1 MSDIYVFGPDDESND
16 YSTMGLVGALTPTSC
31 KFQEVANGDSL
42 ITMEHPKDDFGR
54 YAALEKGNILIVPV
68 PVRTTPE
75 IQNGSCVTTV
85 WSYKVRALSEL
96 ASDKQRTLYKSS
108 SGSGRMK
115 IMQPGDILTV
125 VQKPPSQ
132 LKINRWKAKT
142 KYGTG
147 WIDPDGVEL
156 VTEHIIPDNSN
167 AIEEIQSPWTITPQ
181 IFRIYETTKNL
192 DSISVSARHITY
204 DLNYDICHWLVGAEN
219 SVSLDYAIHQIL
231 ACGYQGET
239 RFSVYT
245 NVSNERVGGTYRAK
259 TIIGA
264 YLDAEDGVCK
274 LYDVGMVRDNHEMY
288 FLHDPGINRGV
299 RLQYGKNL
307 TGITFR
313 SSDDEVITR
322 IVPIGEY
329 ENGFELGIGDTVA
342 TQYIDTP
349 NASKYPVK
357 HVCYYKCKNAKV
369 GQKDTNGGKVTI
381 EIARSRMRKQAQ
393 ELIDSGC
400 DQPKIEM
407 GVEFV
412 NLGDTAEYADYKNL
426 ENAFLFDYVIVQHP
440 DFDIDVTAR
449 IVEINWDCLLDHMDS
464 VQIGSVGETIANT
477 GVASWQIPT
486 GFSGSKIGNGTISS
500 GALSDG
506 IINARHVQAES
517 INTDAL
523 QAGCVTAI
531 KIAANAITADKLDA
545 DTVDAKIA
553 NIVLANLT
561 TANIQNANIS
571 WADIET
577 LNTAIANISK
587 AHIKDAD
594 IDWANITKLTTAV
607 GEIAEAK
614 IKNATISTAQI
625 DNLAAVIASAVH
637 LEVQTGNFTLAEIK
651 NLLSNALILQEG
663 VADSMMITN
672 LAVTSANL
680 LNATIDKL
688 VLRGSDGKYYRVFIG
703 ADGIIQTE
711 EVTVT
716 DGEIS
721 AGETSD
727 GRQIV
732 ATTANVGSL
741 NATTVKASQA
751 IIGTIFT
758 ESLTAGKITANEAL
772 IASMTAPLIYTTA
785 ITALG
790 NSLDLSANESIRLTV
805 GSSLATA
812 TVEYALSDSRTEA
825 PTTGWSATAPEWT
838 DGKYM
843 WQRTTWTKRDGTK
856 TVSDP
861 TCIAGATGAKGDQGI
876 QGEQGEQGVPG
887 TNGNDGKTTYFHIK
901 YSAVA
906 NPTSASQMT
915 ETPSTYIGTYVDFIE
930 DDSSNPAAYTWS
942 RFEGI
947 QGEQGEKGIPGTNG
961 EDGKTSYLHI
971 AYANSA
977 DGATDFSTTDSTD
990 KLYIGQYT
998 DFEPLDSTDPT
1009 KYSWTRIKGE
1019 QGERGLQGL
1028 QGEQGEQGVPGT
1040 NGTDGKTTYFHIKYA
1055 PVQNPTAAQ
1064 MTETPD
1070 VYIGTY
1076 VDFIEDDSTN
1086 PSDYTWARFE
1096 GAQGQQGEKGIPG
1109 TNGNDGKTYYLHIA
1123 YATSADGSTGFST
1136 TDSSGKTYIG
1146 TCTDENPDD
1155 PTTPASYK
1163 WSLTKGEDGT
1173 GIASVTAEYYLS
1185 TSKETPTGGEW
1196 LETPPTWTTG
1206 KYMWTRTK
1214 ITYKNP
1220 PSTETTEPVCDSTWE
1235 ITNGLKDDID
1245 AVSNAA
1251 ETALGLA
1258 EVAQDAANG
1267 AQETANGAQE
1277 SANQA
1282 NERASILETQLTLT
1296 QEGLS
1301 VVRTE
1306 TIPGLEGRVETI
1318 ESGVHIAG
1326 SEIGIYTSD
1335 SPFRNTITN
1344 NGWVISEDGAPII
1357 TCAETKLTAPR
1368 VMVSDAFIIGG
1379 LAWKPG
1385 EDKHVRLLKYGRLS

>member
-85 WSYKVRALSEL
+85 WTYKVKPLDQLTS
-96 ASDKQRTLYKSS
+96 ASQRTLYKKST
-108 SGSGRMK
+108 GSGKMK
-115 IMQPGDILTV
+115 VMQAGDVVTV
-125 VQKPPSQ
+125 VSKQISKPSTKPS
-132 LKINRWKAKT
+132 NDRWKVKT

-147 WIDPDGVEL
+147 WIDPNGVEL
-156 VTEHIIPDNSN
+156 ITEHKIDNNAN

-192 DSISVSARHITY
+192 DSITVSARHITY

-219 SVSLDYAIHQIL
+219 SVSLQYAINQIL
-231 ACGYQGET
+231 ACGYT
-239 RFSVYT
+239 DTSRFSVYT
-245 NVSNERVGGTYRAK
+245 NVANEKIGGRYRAK

-264 YLDAEDGVCK
+264 YLDAEDGVCAQ
-274 LYDVGMVRDNHEMY
+274 YNVCMVRDNHDMY

-299 RLQYGKNL
+299 RLQYSKNL
-307 TGITFR
+307 TGITFK

-329 ENGFELGIGDTVA
+329 ENGLELGIGDTVA

-349 NASKYPVK
+349 NASKYPIK
-357 HVCYYKCKNAKV
+357 HVCYYKCDNAKV

-381 EIARSRMRKQAQ
+381 EVARARMRKQAQ
-393 ELIDSGC
+393 DLIDNGC
-400 DQPKIEM
+400 DLPKIEM
-407 GVEFV
+407 EVEFV
-412 NLGDTAEYADYKNL
+412 NLGDTVEYAQYKNL

-440 DFDIDVTAR
+440 DFNIDVTAR
-449 IVEINWDCLLDHMDS
+449 IVEINWDCLLDRMVS
-464 VQIGSVGETIANT
+464 SKIGSVGETIANT
-477 GVASWQIPT
+477 GIASWQIPT
-486 GFSGSKIGNGTISS
+486 GFSGSKIGDGTISS

-577 LNTAIANISK
+577 LNAAIANISK
-587 AHIKDAD
+587 AHINDAD
-594 IDWANITKLTTAV
+594 IDWANITKLTAVV
-607 GEIAEAK
+607 GEIAVAK
-614 IKNATISTAQI
+614 IQNATINTAQI

-663 VADSMMITN
+663 IADSMMITN

-688 VLRGSDGKYYRVFIG
+688 VLKGSDGKYYRVFIG
-703 ADGIIQTE
+703 ADGTIQTE

-716 DGEIS
+716 EGEIA
-721 AGETSD
+721 AGETGD

-825 PTTGWSATAPEWT
+825 PETGWSATAPEWT

-861 TCIAGATGAKGDQGI
+861 TCISGATGA
-876 QGEQGEQGVPG
+876 
-887 TNGNDGKTTYFHIK
+887 
-901 YSAVA
+901 
-906 NPTSASQMT
+906 
-915 ETPSTYIGTYVDFIE
+915 
-930 DDSSNPAAYTWS
+930 
-942 RFEGI
+942 
-947 QGEQGEKGIPGTNG
+947 
-961 EDGKTSYLHI
+961 
-971 AYANSA
+971 
-977 DGATDFSTTDSTD
+977 
-990 KLYIGQYT
+990 
-998 DFEPLDSTDPT
+998 
-1009 KYSWTRIKGE
+1009 
-1019 QGERGLQGL
+1019 
-1028 QGEQGEQGVPGT
+1028 
-1040 NGTDGKTTYFHIKYA
+1040 
-1055 PVQNPTAAQ
+1055 
-1064 MTETPD
+1064 
-1070 VYIGTY
+1070 
-1076 VDFIEDDSTN
+1076 
-1086 PSDYTWARFE
+1086 
-1096 GAQGQQGEKGIPG
+1096 
-1109 TNGNDGKTYYLHIA
+1109 
-1123 YATSADGSTGFST
+1123 
-1136 TDSSGKTYIG
+1136 
-1146 TCTDENPDD
+1146 
-1155 PTTPASYK
+1155 
-1163 WSLTKGEDGT
+1163 KGEDGT

-1185 TSKETPTGGEW
+1185 TSKDEPTGGEW
-1196 LETPPTWTTG
+1196 LDTPPTWTTG

-1301 VVRTE
+1301 IVRTE